1 MLCLPV
7 AARAAPVPVAAE
19 DATAR
24 TSAAAPGN
32 AAVTGGSAPLPLRE
46 RIDREAIRRAIGET
60 LTEAEANPRRY
71 EADTI
76 SATRYETFSKEFN
89 EAKVPGCLRPDG
101 LKRQP
106 TIFLSGVL
114 ALPFI
119 AVAKVRG
126 KCR

>member
-1 MLCLPV
+1 MLCLTV
-7 AARAAPVPVAAE
+7 AGRAAPVTVAVE

-24 TSAAAPGN
+24 ASAAAPAN
-32 AAVTGGSAPLPLRE
+32 AALTGGSAPLPLRE

-71 EADTI
+71 KADTI
-76 SATRYETFSKEFN
+76 GATRYETFSKEFN
-89 EAKVPGCLRPDG
+89 EAKVPGCLGPNG

-106 TIFLSGVL
+106 IIFLSGVL
-114 ALPFI
+114 ALPFV